1 MKVAL
6 QQVRQLMP
14 YLPPGTMRYVWTYVI
29 ISCLL
34 SLLDI
39 AALMLLALSL
49 SAMLAG
55 NPVTIPLF
63 GTVSQD
69 GYVWLLFLVSS
80 LVLAKSLLTLLQ
92 QWAATRKFAAFE
104 LVLGL
109 KLFEAYMGAA
119 WVERLGRSS
128 SKLVRMADVGVT
140 AVINGLLVPVIQLP
154 AILVSSVLIIGTL
167 IVVQPVT
174 AAITIVYLG
183 LMAYIMHVVLA
194 KKSLE
199 AGVVNRRYSYRVA
212 EIMTEMVGALKEI
225 TLQNKFDEIHEVLRV
240 NRTHASRARSNIR
253 FLAAVPKFIMD
264 TALIGGFLI
273 VGLFA
278 YLIDGSLSSA
288 ISSVVMFAV
297 AGMRLVPSLTG
308 FQSLLNGLNSNQSQV
323 NAVLGDLWQSD
334 KYRANIEN
342 LGKEKIHGEPKEL
355 RLENVTFTYPTGE
368 QPAVSNVSL
377 TIKMGSSVGIVGE
390 SGSGKSTLVDIL
402 LGLLVPQEGSIY
414 IGDQNLEDV
423 LGDWRSRVGYVPQ
436 DVSLFDGTIAQNVAL
451 TWNKAPDMPKIEE
464 CLKRAQLWDVLQ
476 SRPGGMQARVG
487 DRGIALSGGQ
497 RQRLGI
503 ARALYTDPLIL
514 IMDEATSALDTKTE
528 SKVAQ
533 AVAGLRGQVTI
544 ISVAHRLST
553 VKDADE
559 LFYMEDSFVLARGT
573 FDEVVATVPTFR
585 EQAQLAGLLGEI
597 EADSQSAL

>member
-1 MKVAL
+1 
-6 QQVRQLMP
+6 MP
-14 YLPPGTMRYVWTYVI
+14 YLPPGTMRYVWTYVVV
-29 ISCLL
+29 SCLL

-39 AALMLLALSL
+39 AALMLLAVSL
-49 SAMLAG
+49 SSMLAG
-55 NPVTIPLF
+55 NPVTIPMIGF
-63 GTVSQD
+63 VSQD
-69 GYVWLLFLVSS
+69 GYVWLLLAVSS
-80 LVLAKSLLTLLQ
+80 LVLLKSLLTLLQ

-119 WVERLGRSS
+119 WVDRLGRSS

-140 AVINGLLVPVIQLP
+140 AVINGLLVPIIQIP
-154 AILVSSVLIIGTL
+154 AILVSSVLILATL

-174 AAITIVYLG
+174 AAITIIYLG
-183 LMAYIMHVVLA
+183 LMAYLMHVVLA

-253 FLAAVPKFIMD
+253 FLQSVPKFIMD

-273 VGLFA
+273 VGVFA
-278 YLIDGSLSSA
+278 YLIEGSLNAA

-297 AGMRLVPSLTG
+297 AGMRLVPALTG
-308 FQSLLNGLNSNQSQV
+308 FQSVLNGLNSNQSQV
-323 NAVLGDLWQSD
+323 TAVLGDLWQSD
-334 KYRANIEN
+334 KYRANVEN
-342 LGKEKIHGEPKEL
+342 LGKEKLLQEPKEL

-368 QPAVSNVSL
+368 QPAVTDVTL
-377 TIKMGSSVGIVGE
+377 TIPMGSSVGIVGE

-402 LGLLVPQEGSIY
+402 LGLLVPQSGSIY
-414 IGDQNLEDV
+414 VDSQNLEDV

-436 DVSLFDGTIAQNVAL
+436 DVSLFDGTVAQNVAL
-451 TWNKAPDMPKIEE
+451 TWNREPDMAKVED
-464 CLKRAQLWDVLQ
+464 CLRRAQLWDVLQ
-476 SRPGGMQARVG
+476 DRPGGVHARVG
-487 DRGIALSGGQ
+487 ERGMALSGGQ

-503 ARALYTDPLIL
+503 ARALYTDPYVL

-533 AVAGLRGQVTI
+533 AVAGLRGEVTL

-573 FDEVVATVPTFR
+573 FDEVVAMVPTFR
-585 EQAQLAGLLGEI
+585 EQAQLAGLVGQV
-597 EADSQSAL
+597 EAN